1 MVEKHK
7 KAFSMILVFGKSGQ
21 IASELSKNVQVKCFG
36 REECDA
42 SINGKAAEIIRYLK
56 PEVIINAAAYAEAS
70 HKENIPIIQISTDY
84 VYGVSNENSIVETH
98 SCNPIN
104 EYGKSKLAGERYLQ
118 EISSRYIIMRTAWLF
133 SEHSNNFVK
142 KISHQTKNEKHPIKV
157 VSDQIG
163 CPSSARVVADVL
175 MRMAEFLSKKPENAE
190 IYNYCGYPPI
200 SWADFAKHIIK
211 ELSSDIEIEKI
222 STNPHNSPKR
232 QNCSVLNCEKI
243 KKDFKIEQHF
253 WQDELKSV
261 LNKSN
266 G

>member
-1 MVEKHK
+1 
-7 KAFSMILVFGKSGQ
+7 
-21 IASELSKNVQVKCFG
+21 
-36 REECDA
+36 
-42 SINGKAAEIIRYLK
+42 
-56 PEVIINAAAYAEAS
+56 
-70 HKENIPIIQISTDY
+70 
-84 VYGVSNENSIVETH
+84 
-98 SCNPIN
+98 
-104 EYGKSKLAGERYLQ
+104 
-118 EISSRYIIMRTAWLF
+118 MRTAWLF

-222 STNPHNSPKR
+222 STNPNNSPKR